1 MFLQIQKH
9 AEYILHSPLET
20 HKLSDNELQF
30 LKQYLPIAFVA
41 SLSLSLS
48 GGRKA

>member
-1 MFLQIQKH
+1 VLLSQIQKH

-30 LKQYLPIAFVA
+30 LKQYLPIALVA
-41 SLSLSLS
+41 SLSVCG